1 MGSLLIFK
9 QKLRILS
16 LSMCELLSVKVMKW
30 FSPICALKIVPMCWE
45 WNDIFKYV
53 SISSHNAA
61 VFKLFLM
68 ENRSGTR
75 CTHPQTSVDVQNYH
89 SPGMR
94 MSEKRRMRRG
104 KDSQRFEWRKK
115 LGMLLGPVAEWA
127 ESFSL
132 ARMIGVRILRETTL
146 FGINNLTK

>member
-30 FSPICALKIVPMCWE
+30 FVLICALKMVPMCWE
-45 WNDIFKYV
+45 WNEIFKY
-53 SISSHNAA
+53 ISLLSRNAA

-68 ENRSGTR
+68 ENCSGTH

-94 MSEKRRMRRG
+94 MSEKRRMRSD
-104 KDSQRFEWRKK
+104 KDLQRFEWRKK
-115 LGMLLGPVAEWA
+115 LGWLLDPVAEWA
-127 ESFSL
+127 ESFPL
-132 ARMIGVRILRETTL
+132 TRMIGVQILREVPP
-146 FGINNLTK
+146 FGINNLIK